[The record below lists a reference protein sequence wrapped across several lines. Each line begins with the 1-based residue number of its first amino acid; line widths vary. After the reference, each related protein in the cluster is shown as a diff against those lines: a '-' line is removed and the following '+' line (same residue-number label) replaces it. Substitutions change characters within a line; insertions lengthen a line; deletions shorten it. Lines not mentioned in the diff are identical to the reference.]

1 MPADQDFQ
9 DFVALD
15 GIGEKMA
22 ESIIDYFR
30 DAKNL
35 QMINEVDG
43 ELNIQD
49 MVVIR
54 SDSAL
59 AGKSIVFTGT
69 LESMTR
75 AESKKKAEEM
85 GMKVVGSVS
94 AKTDYVVAGSDAGSK
109 LKKAQELN
117 VKILNEEEWGKLC
130 TKN

>member
-1 MPADQDFQ
+1 M
-9 DFVALD
+9 LKL
-15 GIGEKMA
+15 IEN
-22 ESIIDYFR
+22 
-30 DAKNL
+30 NL
-35 QMINEVDG
+35 F